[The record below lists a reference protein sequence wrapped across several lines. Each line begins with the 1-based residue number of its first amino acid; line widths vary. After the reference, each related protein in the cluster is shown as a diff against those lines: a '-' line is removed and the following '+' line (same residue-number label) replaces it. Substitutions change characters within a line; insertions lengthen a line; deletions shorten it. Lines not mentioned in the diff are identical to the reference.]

1 MYATRS
7 CCLPALFRAPST
19 QNRDSD
25 GGVSTS
31 TQKRS
36 AVKVAAA
43 PAQSPPQPPPR
54 AAVDITIP
62 TAEAMARAKASR
74 TSSSS
79 SSSVSSSVS
88 FGDAMNWNGWAP
100 EVINGRC
107 AMVGFVCAR
116 AGQAMSDADVSF
128 MNLAHDHV
136 AAMGSVILTII
147 VASFAPSALSRG
159 AYTGEP
165 TTKEDANETAF
176 TASKEMIHGR
186 LAMLAILAE
195 VVLEM
200 TQ

>member
-1 MYATRS
+1 MMYATRS

-43 PAQSPPQPPPR
+43 PAQSPPQPPPP

-79 SSSVSSSVS
+79 SSSSSVA
-88 FGDAMNWNGWAP
+88 FGVAMNWNGWAP

-200 TQ
+200 TR

>member
-43 PAQSPPQPPPR
+43 PAQSPPRPSGAP

-74 TSSSS
+74 TSSASS
-79 SSSVSSSVS
+79 TVSSSAS

-107 AMVGFVCAR
+107 AMVGFVCAK
-116 AGQAMSDADVSF
+116 AGQAMSDGDVTF
-128 MNLAHDHV
+128 MTLAHDHV
-136 AAMGSVILTII
+136 AAMGAVILTII